1 MIDLPLVSLCIIT
14 YNSSKTVLELLESAK
29 AQTYKNIELIVSDD
43 CSTDN
48 TITVVRQ
55 WLDENNS
62 FFYNTRIVSTSHN
75 CGVSGNFNNAIRH
88 ARGVWVKC
96 IAGDDLLLPTCIE
109 DNVNYIAAHPDTN
122 ILFSLPQSFRVI
134 NGVKVF
140 EEDSREAD
148 WKKWNKLTIEEKQR
162 VLIDHCALSSP
173 TTFINRTFA
182 LNHPYDEDI
191 PFLEDWPYMFNLISQ
206 GINLPLL
213 SKHTIL
219 YRISDGSLIHQKN
232 IFYSERMDMSERL
245 FWYKYRM
252 WELRDENAEL
262 YDFMMKYFLI
272 HDIQDGLF
280 HNCPNF
286 MKKVMNKIIVWLI
299 THFCHFD
306 MKRTMMTVNTKS
318 QLL

>member
-1 MIDLPLVSLCIIT
+1 MNNSPLVSLCIIT

-88 ARGVWVKC
+88 ARGEWVKC

-109 DNVNYIAAHPDTN
+109 DNVNYISEHPDTN

-134 NGVKVF
+134 NGAKVF
-140 EEDSREAD
+140 EEDNRKED
-148 WKKWNKLTIEEKQR
+148 WDNWDHLTIEEKQR
-162 VLIDHCALSSP
+162 TLVDHCTLSSP
-173 TTFINRTFA
+173 TTFIKRTFA
-182 LNHPYDEDI
+182 LNYPYDEDI
-191 PFLEDWPYMFNLISQ
+191 PFLEDWPYQLK
-206 GINLPLL
+206 LL
-213 SKHTIL
+213 SKGVDLPLMLKQTVL

-232 IFYSERMDMSERL
+232 IFYSERMDTSERI

-252 WELRDENAEL
+252 WELQEDNELL
-262 YDFMMKYFLI
+262 YDSVMKYFLI

-280 HNCPNF
+280 HNRPTF
-286 MKKVMNKIIVWLI
+286 LKKILNRFIVLFVN
-299 THFCHFD
+299 HFFHFGIN
-306 MKRTMMTVNTKS
+306 RTMITIKTK
-318 QLL
+318 Q